1 MGEANILDLEFFL
14 PRLPFLRPGQM
25 GFIELLAKFGN
36 FDLVRDRKNNLDMA
50 IRLHGQIIA
59 SRDDVR
65 LAVGNGRGK
74 TGRSPVSAMLKFFL
88 PLERW

>member
-1 MGEANILDLEFFL
+1 
-14 PRLPFLRPGQM
+14 
-25 GFIELLAKFGN
+25 
-36 FDLVRDRKNNLDMA
+36 MA

-59 SRDDVR
+59 NYDDDK

>member
-1 MGEANILDLEFFL
+1 
-14 PRLPFLRPGQM
+14 
-25 GFIELLAKFGN
+25 
-36 FDLVRDRKNNLDMA
+36 MA

-59 SRDDVR
+59 NYDDK

-74 TGRSPVSAMLKFFL
+74 TGRSPVSAMLKVFL